1 MTGIMNPE
9 SLSDNFCQQLADDG
23 QLANLFDFLPDTY
36 FFAKD
41 LDGRFVLVN
50 QAVVGAMG
58 LTYPSEMIGRTDYD
72 FFPNSLAE
80 KYRAEDKEVIQ
91 TSEPLLD
98 QVWLVPNQNNELRW
112 YLSSKRPLF
121 DKNGAIIGI
130 AGVMRDFDTA
140 GAVLEPYETLSKVIT
155 YIQAHFSDKIEIS
168 SIAKIAHLSISQLE
182 RRFKKL
188 FKITPLKYIHQVRLH
203 AATRLLSTT
212 RNSIG
217 NISIDCGFY
226 DQSHFTRQFKATHGI
241 SPLEYRKLHSGS
253 MDNIKPKGI

>member
-1 MTGIMNPE
+1 MNSK
-9 SLSDNFCQQLADDG
+9 SLSANFCQQLADDS
-23 QLANLFDFLPDTY
+23 QLVSLFDFLPDIY

-41 LDGRFVLVN
+41 LDGRFVLAN
-50 QAVVGAMG
+50 QAIVGAMG
-58 LTYPSEMIGRTDYD
+58 LTYTSEIIGRTDYD
-72 FFPNSLAE
+72 FFSTGLAD
-80 KYRAEDKEVIQ
+80 KYREEDATVVQSGKA
-91 TSEPLLD
+91 LLD

-121 DKNGAIIGI
+121 DKKGNIIGI

-155 YIQAHFSDKIEIS
+155 YIQAHYADKIEIATL
-168 SIAKIAHLSISQLE
+168 AKISHISVSQLE

-203 AATRLLSTT
+203 AATQLLSRT

-217 NISIDCGFY
+217 NIAIDCGFY
-226 DQSHFTRQFKATHGI
+226 DQSHFTRLFKAAQGV
-241 SPLEYRKLHSGS
+241 SPLEYRKKHSGGV
-253 MDNIKPKGI
+253 DEIKPKGL

>member
-1 MTGIMNPE
+1 MNSKTFSE
-9 SLSDNFCQQLADDG
+9 EFCQRLANDTQLAS
-23 QLANLFDFLPDTY
+23 LFDFLPEIY

-41 LDGRFVLVN
+41 LEGRFVMAN
-50 QAVVGAMG
+50 QAVVSALG
-58 LTYPSEMIGRTDYD
+58 LNSISEMIGSTDYD
-72 FFPNSLAE
+72 FFQTGLAD
-80 KYRAEDKEVIQ
+80 KYREEDLRVIQ
-91 TSEPLLD
+91 TGKPLLD

-112 YLSSKRPLF
+112 YLSSKRPLLSTE
-121 DKNGAIIGI
+121 GEIIGI

-140 GAVLEPYETLSKVIT
+140 GAVLEPYETLSRVIT
-155 YIQAHFSDKIEIS
+155 YIQANYSEKIEIS
-168 SIAKIAHLSISQLE
+168 TLAKIAHLSVSQLE

-226 DQSHFTRQFKATHGI
+226 DQSHFTRQFKSSHGI
-241 SPLEYRKLHSGS
+241 SPLEYRKKHSGS
-253 MDNIKPKGI
+253 VDGIKPKGI